1 MQDLGIAFQTAHGG
15 SDSPCDRVLPMSG
28 HDWLMKRNCSLSP
41 RQAVWSYLS
50 IVSLSLAIGAG
61 FAWLGAWF
69 VLPFAGLEGLGLG
82 AALLVYARHAA
93 DYERVTLC
101 DGMLVVETCSAGQ
114 VTRQQFNP
122 YWASVGLSQSPHAL
136 VTVRS
141 GGRAV
146 QVGSHLDLCAR
157 RRFAQELAQALRGP
171 QGRGSRGQICICKT
185 G

>member
-1 MQDLGIAFQTAHGG
+1 MA
-15 SDSPCDRVLPMSG
+15 RN
-28 HDWLMKRNCSLSP
+28 DWLMKRNCSLSP
-41 RQAVWSYLS
+41 RQAGWFYLS

-61 FAWLGAWF
+61 FAWQGAWF

-82 AALLVYARHAA
+82 AALLVYARHAG

-141 GGRAV
+141 GGREV
-146 QVGSHLDLCAR
+146 QVGSHLGLCAR
-157 RRFAQELAQALRGP
+157 RRFAQELAQALRGLP
-171 QGRGSRGQICICKT
+171 AAAAAGRFASVNWVDNK
-185 G
+185 